1 MGAAP
6 KQAYHINYQPV
17 HAPVY
22 QIPFSAPAMQ
32 VAPAPTN
39 VDVAS
44 DYVRQ
49 GREILRIEGQTLLNL
64 ANHLGED
71 FGRAIDLLANCR
83 GGVIVV
89 GMGKAGLVGQKIAAT
104 LASTGTRAHFV
115 HPSEA
120 LHGDLGRLHRDD
132 IVLALSYSGET
143 EEVTRIIP
151 SLRSIGATLIGI
163 TGSPQSTL
171 GRSCRV
177 VLDLGSIREA
187 CPLGLAPSAS
197 TTAML
202 ALGDAIALVLSR
214 KRQFSADDFAR
225 LHPGGALGR
234 RLAKVEDVMRP
245 LAECRLA
252 EEGQSLREI
261 LVAQSRPG
269 RRTGAIMVIDRQGK
283 LTGIFTDS
291 DLARLLESR
300 RESSIDGPVSGVM
313 TRSPR
318 AVTAGTR
325 LSSAC
330 DMIAQR
336 KISELPVVDGE
347 GRPIGLVDITDIVSI
362 PTEEEAPEQR
372 TEAPAQLK
380 VVSPPNYTPVY
391 YPAATAYTTV
401 PVPAAH
407 YAPSHYAPAHYAAP
421 SGIPAAAHYYPAQFQ
436 GGTVP
441 VTHYQPAHYQP
452 PHYQA
457 VYYPATTK
465 RETVVERREEPRAAE
480 RDLYWV
486 TDNHADSFW
495 D

>member
-1 MGAAP
+1 MGAAA
-6 KQAYHINYQPV
+6 KQTYHINYQP
-17 HAPVY
+17 AQPPSYPTTFPISPVVAVT
-22 QIPFSAPAMQ
+22 SSGPAAQ
-32 VAPAPTN
+32 ETT
-39 VDVAS
+39 S

-49 GREILRIEGQTLLNL
+49 GREILRIEGQTLLNV

-71 FGRAIDLLANCR
+71 FGRAIDLLSNCR
-83 GGVIVV
+83 GGVILI

-120 LHGDLGRLHRDD
+120 MHGDLGRLHRDD

-143 EEVTRIIP
+143 EEVTRMIP
-151 SLRSIGATLIGI
+151 SLRTIGATLIGI
-163 TGSPQSTL
+163 TGNPQSTL
-171 GRSCRV
+171 GRNCRV

-214 KRQFSADDFAR
+214 KRHFSADDFAR

-252 EEGQSLREI
+252 EETHSLREI

-269 RRTGAIMVIDRQGK
+269 RRTGAIMVVDRQGK
-283 LTGIFTDS
+283 LSGIFTDS

-300 RESSIDGPVSGVM
+300 RESAIDGPVSNVM

-318 AVTAGTR
+318 AVTVGSR

-330 DMIAQR
+330 DMLAQR

-347 GRPIGLVDITDIVSI
+347 GRPVGLVDITDIVSI
-362 PTEEEAPEQR
+362 PTEEEAPVER
-372 TEAPAQLK
+372 VVEGPTQLK
-380 VVSPPNYTPVY
+380 VVSPPNYSPVY
-391 YPAATAYTTV
+391 YPAATTFTPV
-401 PVPAAH
+401 QVPAPTYTNYTPVTAV
-407 YAPSHYAPAHYAAP
+407 
-421 SGIPAAAHYYPAQFQ
+421 YPTQFQ
-436 GGTVP
+436 GGVVP
-441 VTHYQPAHYQP
+441 VTQYQPAHYQP
-452 PHYQA
+452 PHYQT
-457 VYYPATTK
+457 VYYPTAK
-465 RETVVERREEPRAAE
+465 REATVERREEPRAAE
-480 RDLYWV
+480 RDTYWV
-486 TDNHADSFW
+486 TDHHLDSFW

>member
-1 MGAAP
+1 MGAAA
-6 KQAYHINYQPV
+6 KQTYKINYQPASATGYSPSTLPI
-17 HAPVY
+17 APVVAVTSGN
-22 QIPFSAPAMQ
+22 FSSAES
-32 VAPAPTN
+32 TTE
-39 VDVAS
+39 S
-44 DYVRQ
+44 VRQ
-49 GREILRIEGQTLLNL
+49 GREILRIEGQTLLNV
-64 ANHLGED
+64 ANHLGDD
-71 FGRAIDLLANCR
+71 FGRAVELLHGCR

-120 LHGDLGRLHRDD
+120 MHGDLGRLHRDD
-132 IVLALSYSGET
+132 VVLALSYSGET
-143 EEVTRIIP
+143 EEVTRMIP

-163 TGSPQSTL
+163 TGHPQSTL

-202 ALGDAIALVLSR
+202 ALGDALALVISR
-214 KRQFSADDFAR
+214 KRHFSAEDFAR

-252 EEGQSLREI
+252 DESQSLREI
-261 LVAQSRPG
+261 LVVQSRPG
-269 RRTGAIMVIDRQGK
+269 RRTGAIMVIDRLGK
-283 LTGIFTDS
+283 LSGIFTDS

-300 RESSIDGPVSGVM
+300 REASIDGPISQVM

-318 AVTAGTR
+318 CVTSGSR

-330 DMIAQR
+330 DLLAQR
-336 KISELPVVDGE
+336 KISELPVVDHE
-347 GRPIGLVDITDIVSI
+347 GRPIGLIDITDIVSI
-362 PTEEEAPEQR
+362 PTEEEEPVER
-372 TEAPAQLK
+372 VVEGPTQLK

-391 YPAATAYTTV
+391 YPAAT
-401 PVPAAH
+401 VPAATVTPVQV
-407 YAPSHYAPAHYAAP
+407 ATPAFTNYTPVTAV
-421 SGIPAAAHYYPAQFQ
+421 YPTQFQ
-436 GGTVP
+436 GGVVP
-441 VTHYQPAHYQP
+441 ITQYQPAHYQP
-452 PHYQA
+452 PHYQT
-457 VYYPATTK
+457 VYYPAK
-465 RETVVERREEPRAAE
+465 RETSSDRREEPRQSD
-480 RDLYWV
+480 RDNYWV
-486 TDNHADSFW
+486 ADNHMESFW